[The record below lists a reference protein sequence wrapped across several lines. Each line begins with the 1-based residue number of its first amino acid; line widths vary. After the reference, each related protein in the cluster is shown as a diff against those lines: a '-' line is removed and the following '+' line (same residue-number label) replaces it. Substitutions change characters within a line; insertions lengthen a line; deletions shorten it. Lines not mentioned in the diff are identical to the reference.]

1 MPTKGAKRSQG
12 AELSKKY
19 RLSEELW
26 EKIQPYLP
34 KERADKKLPGRPRM
48 EDRKAMQAILYVLKT
63 GIQWNALPR
72 SLGAYSTVHD
82 RFQEWRRA
90 GVFKQLMKEGLVE
103 YDEKKRHRLAVASR
117 RRSDEQSSTRGRSH
131 WTQPY

>member
-1 MPTKGAKRSQG
+1 MRSQG

-19 RLSEELW
+19 RLSDELW
-26 EKIQPYLP
+26 EKIKAHIPQQRP
-34 KERADKKLPGRPRM
+34 DKKLPGRPRM
-48 EDRKAMQAILYVLKT
+48 EDRKAMQAILFVLKT

-90 GVFKQLMKEGLVE
+90 GVFEQLMKEGLVE
-103 YDEKKRHRLAVASR
+103 YEEKKRHQLGMAGSR
-117 RRSDEQSSTRGRSH
+117 RSHHQSPTGGRSDWSQSYR
-131 WTQPY
+131 

>member
-1 MPTKGAKRSQG
+1 MRSKG

-19 RLSEELW
+19 RLTDELW
-26 EKIQPYLP
+26 EKIRPHISQ
-34 KERADKKLPGRPRM
+34 ERPDKKLPGRPRM

-82 RFQEWRRA
+82 RFQQWREA
-90 GVFKQLMKEGLVE
+90 GVFGQLMKEGLVE
-103 YDEKKRHRLAVASR
+103 YDEKKRYTVGVAGR
-117 RRSDEQSSTRGRSH
+117 RRSYHQSATRGRSH
-131 WTQPY
+131 RAKSHR